1 MTVIFQSGYVPYTPS
16 PGALLKE
23 DGDLLL
29 DENGDSLLLDIREDA
44 DFAFTHARIAHSLN
58 WLSGGTA
65 TASSTASGFDADAP
79 LNTLTYET
87 WKPSSLAATWAYNHG
102 SSAQCDYACI
112 AAHDLGT
119 SGCTIQ
125 IEYYTGVSWIAL
137 TPATAISDDSPIF
150 VLFERTLAREWRINI
165 TSGTAEPSIGVI
177 KFGLALQ
184 MERPIYGGHSPITLA
199 RQTILR
205 SNYSETGE
213 YLGRTKQRSYLST
226 SFAWSNLTAAWV
238 RSNWP
243 TLQKAIEAEPFWIA
257 WRPSSFGEVGFCQVD
272 EVPIPQN
279 SGTRDLMNVSMS
291 VRARGYD

>member
-1 MTVIFQSGYVPYTPS
+1 MTVIFESGYSLPS
-16 PGALLKE
+16 
-23 DGDLLL
+23 GDEPL
-29 DENGDSLLLDIREDA
+29 
-44 DFAFTHARIAHSLN
+44 THARIAHSLN

-87 WKPSSLAATWAYNHG
+87 WKPSSLAATWAYDHG
-102 SSAQCDYACI
+102 SAVQCDYACI
-112 AAHDLGT
+112 AAHTLST
-119 SGCTIQ
+119 EGCTIKVQ
-125 IEYYTGVSWIAL
+125 YSTDNISWTDL
-137 TPATAISDDSPIF
+137 TAATAIADDSPIF
-150 VLFERTLAREWRINI
+150 AIFEPVTARYWRINI
-165 TSGTAEPSIGVI
+165 TAGTDEPQIGVI
-177 KFGLALQ
+177 KFGATLQ
-184 MERPIYGGHSPITLA
+184 MERPLYGGHSPITLA

-213 YLGRTKQRSYLST
+213 YLGRTKQRTYLST
-226 SFAWSNLTAAWV
+226 NFAWSNLTAAWV

-291 VRARGYD
+291 VRARGHD